1 MRVCRGCGA
10 YTQPRNGKGDAY
22 AYCKACH
29 PGAIQRRWTRER
41 VLEAMGEWVDRYG
54 RLPSSY
60 DWSRTHAR
68 RRGGEAVRRLEAGE
82 WPPASVVTSVAPT
95 RLSVSAPRGSPGSAP
110 AYKGSMP
117 ATRKP
122 EEPKRAGSRR
132 PRGTGRI
139 FQKHGSWYGQW
150 EGLTRKLGPVR
161 PPGNREG
168 LTRGMAEARLRARI
182 SETANAPPQV
192 TERMTVG
199 ETGRRRIKEL
209 ARKGRKVDTT
219 LANYESEI
227 RVHFEP
233 HFGETPISQLGPDDV
248 EAFLDASFNAGLAA
262 KTVRNLYSH
271 LSGIFEFALRKRW
284 THTNPCREVEKP
296 ASASE
301 DTAELR
307 FLEQGELE
315 ALLAAAAEGRCRHS
329 SATLER
335 GARARS
341 LRAQNKTWKQV
352 GDELG
357 VTAATALYL
366 SCATPDAVLEDEL
379 ARVDRVLYLF
389 AAMTGL
395 RQAELLGLRW
405 RDVDW
410 AAHKIRVVHPYVRR
424 RNAPVYGEMFPEES
438 RRQRSPKSVHSSRVV
453 PMADRVGGELDRHYK
468 ASSFHDDDALVFANP
483 ATGSALDRHEVT
495 RRFKVA
501 LKRAGVR
508 EVRFHDLRHTF
519 GTRMAA
525 AGVPMRTLP
534 EWMGHADIK
543 TTLIYAHYA
552 PTRTRPRWSM
562 RRFRLRAQPRTIQR
576 TTN

>member
-1 MRVCRGCGA
+1 
-10 YTQPRNGKGDAY
+10 
-22 AYCKACH
+22 
-29 PGAIQRRWTRER
+29 
-41 VLEAMGEWVDRYG
+41 
-54 RLPSSY
+54 
-60 DWSRTHAR
+60 
-68 RRGGEAVRRLEAGE
+68 
-82 WPPASVVTSVAPT
+82 
-95 RLSVSAPRGSPGSAP
+95 
-110 AYKGSMP
+110 MP
-117 ATRKP
+117 AVGKSDD
-122 EEPKRAGSRR
+122 ESKRAGSRR

-139 FQKHGSWYGQW
+139 FEKHGSWYGQW
-150 EGLTRKLGPVR
+150 AGRTRKLGPVR
-161 PPGNREG
+161 TPGSRQG
-168 LTRGMAEARLRARI
+168 LTRAMAEARLRDWI
-182 SETANAPPQV
+182 SETAKAPPPV
-192 TERMTVG
+192 AERTTVADA
-199 ETGRRRIKEL
+199 GRRRIKEL

-233 HFGETPISQLGPDDV
+233 HFGETPITQLDSDDI
-248 EAFLDASFNAGLAA
+248 ERFLDSCFNAGLAA
-262 KTVRNLYSH
+262 KTVRNLYTH
-271 LSGIFEFALRKRW
+271 LSGIFEFAVRKRW
-284 THTNPCREVEKP
+284 AHTNPCREVEKP

-301 DTAELR
+301 DAAELR

-341 LRAQNKTWKQV
+341 LRAQNKTWQQV

-357 VTAATALYL
+357 VTAATAFYL
-366 SCATPDAVLEDEL
+366 SRATPHAVLADEL
-379 ARVDRVLYLF
+379 ARIDRVLYLV

-410 AAHKIRVVHPYVRR
+410 SAHKIRVVHPYVSR
-424 RNAPVYGEMFPEES
+424 RNAPAHAEMFPEES
-438 RRQRSPKSVHSSRVV
+438 RRKRSPKSAHSSRAV
-453 PMADRVGGELDRHYK
+453 PMADRVGGELDLQYK
-468 ASSFHDDDALVFANP
+468 ASGFQADDDLVFAHP
-483 ATGSALDRHEVT
+483 ATGSALDRHEVS
-495 RRFKVA
+495 RRFKLA

-525 AGVPMRTLP
+525 AGVPMRTLQ

-552 PTRTRPRWSM
+552 PNPNEAAMVNAAFSVAGSTTDDSTDDK
-562 RRFRLRAQPRTIQR
+562 LSKSGGDSAQGDPA
-576 TTN
+576 NPV